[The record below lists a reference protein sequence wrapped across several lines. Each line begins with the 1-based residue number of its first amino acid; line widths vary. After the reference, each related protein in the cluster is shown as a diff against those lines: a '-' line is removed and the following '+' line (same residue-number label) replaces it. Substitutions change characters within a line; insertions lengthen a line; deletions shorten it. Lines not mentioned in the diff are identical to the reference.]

1 MEIRIKRSDFLG
13 ELVPM
18 QGIVER
24 KTTIP
29 VISHLLLS
37 TKDGENLHLAATD
50 LDVSLTS
57 RCEAEVRE
65 GGAIAVQAKKLIEI
79 VRSLS
84 APELLLVQEEPRV
97 LSIRT
102 PTSRFKLHGL
112 AADDFPTLPSLS
124 LDSAGGVPAVE
135 IPFGDFRR
143 MVSKVLFAVSAE
155 ESRFQLNGAL
165 VKVKQGALEIVATDG
180 HRLALVEK
188 HQNGLEPVPPPNTAN
203 PAATA
208 TAASPAESGSGD
220 NAVLV
225 PRKALQEL
233 QRLEGEG
240 TLEFRRGEHHLS
252 FRLGRREL
260 ICRILEGSF
269 PDYERVIAKDND
281 KKVVFER
288 KLLAEAVQR
297 AALMTSDRAR
307 AVRLQFGPDQLVIS
321 AVNADLGEAVEEV
334 ACEYSG
340 PEFRLGINPDY
351 LSQFLAAVETD
362 RVRLELKDEN
372 TQCVGYPQEPTA
384 MAPDAADPS
393 HPGTAAEAASDGGE
407 TGARPAG
414 APGRYLCV
422 IMPMRI

>member
-1 MEIRIKRSDFLG
+1 MEIRLKRNDFLG

-29 VISHLLLS
+29 VLSHILLNARDS
-37 TKDGENLHLAATD
+37 GDSKDGKLHLAATD

-57 RCEAEVRE
+57 RCEAEIRE

-79 VRSLS
+79 IRSLS
-84 APELLLVQEEPRV
+84 ASEVLLVQEEPRV
-97 LSIRT
+97 LSIRAGS
-102 PTSRFKLHGL
+102 SRFKIHGL
-112 AADDFPTLPSLS
+112 AADDFPTLPTVPA
-124 LDSAGGVPAVE
+124 SAGAKVE
-135 IPFGDFRR
+135 IPFADFRR
-143 MVSKVLFAVSAE
+143 MVAKILFAVSAE

-165 VKVKQGALEIVATDG
+165 FKIKDGALEIVATDG

-188 HQNGLEPVPPPNTAN
+188 REDSLRNVP
-203 PAATA
+203 
-208 TAASPAESGSGD
+208 G
-220 NAVLV
+220 NAGEDSVLV

-233 QRLEGEG
+233 QRLEGDA
-240 TLEFRRGEHHLS
+240 TATALEFRRGEHHLS
-252 FRLGRREL
+252 FRLGQREL
-260 ICRILEGSF
+260 ICRILEGTF

-281 KKVVFER
+281 KRVLFDR
-288 KLLAEAVQR
+288 KALAEAVQR

-307 AVRLQFGPDQLVIS
+307 AVRLQFSTHQLVIS

-334 ACEYSG
+334 ACEYDG

-351 LSQFLAAVETD
+351 LSQFLAAVDTD

-372 TQCVGYPQEPTA
+372 TQCVGYPQEPLSG
-384 MAPDAADPS
+384 DGSGSHADD
-393 HPGTAAEAASDGGE
+393 AAEAAAGASSAAAQSADTAGGS
-407 TGARPAG
+407 GHPAG
-414 APGRYLCV
+414 ADGRYLCV